1 MRAAQTFLGN
11 EMAQSLHS
19 CTPKPTQKIYI
30 YSSRCCMRVCVR
42 ASHVEGGR
50 GGTEHLPVDL
60 HDRAIVRFG

>member
-19 CTPKPTQKIYI
+19 CTPKPTQKNIHIFFTLLYA
-30 YSSRCCMRVCVR
+30 CVCVR
-42 ASHVEGGR
+42 ESCGGR
-50 GGTEHLPVDL
+50 GGGTEHLPVDL